1 MLYSTDITIES
12 TLGIQDKNT
21 EKWEALL
28 EGSDESILLVPYIQ
42 ITGTGN
48 WEISVLIFDSPLTVI
63 GKPLILHVFNIFIL
77 NVLPCM
83 DSMFLLV
90 GFL

>member
-12 TLGIQDKNT
+12 TLGIQDKGT

-48 WEISVLIFDSPLTVI
+48 WEISVLILDSPLTVI
-63 GKPLILHVFNIFIL
+63 GKPLILHVFNLIL
-77 NVLPCM
+77 A
-83 DSMFLLV
+83 S
-90 GFL
+90 